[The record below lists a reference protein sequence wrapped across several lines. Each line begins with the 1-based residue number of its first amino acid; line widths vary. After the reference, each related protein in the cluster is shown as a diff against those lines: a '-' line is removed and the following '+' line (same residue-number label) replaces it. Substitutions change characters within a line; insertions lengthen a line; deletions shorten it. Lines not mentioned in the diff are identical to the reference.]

1 MRKIPW
7 LRNFALGSMLAA
19 SLLMALPIN
28 VLACSGIYVGSQLT
42 ANGDTYFGRTEDG
55 FLRHRKVFGI
65 QPATN
70 NSGKK
75 YVGSQGYE
83 RAYPQKTYRL
93 SYIRDAKATEVG
105 KTWPSSCRIKCFP
118 LCTAMR
124 CELCSGC
131 ESWIRP
137 DAWCVDAR
145 VKALYCT

>member
-1 MRKIPW
+1 
-7 LRNFALGSMLAA
+7 MLAA

-83 RAYPQKTYRL
+83 RAYPQKTYRF

-105 KTWPSSCRIKCFP
+105 KNLAEQLQNKVLP
-118 LCTAMR
+118 AMH
-124 CELCSGC
+124 CYE
-131 ESWIRP
+131 
-137 DAWCVDAR
+137 AR
-145 VKALYCT
+145 VMFRL

>member
-7 LRNFALGSMLAA
+7 LRNFAPGSMLAA

-83 RAYPQKTYRL
+83 RAYPQKTYRF

-105 KTWPSSCRIKCFP
+105 KNLAEQLQNKVLP
-118 LCTAMR
+118 AMH
-124 CELCSGC
+124 CYE
-131 ESWIRP
+131 
-137 DAWCVDAR
+137 AR
-145 VKALYCT
+145 VMFRL